1 MMTPADRHTAAV
13 LVITNDPDVEA
24 VVSPLLRA
32 GIPAKAVATHSE
44 ALRFIQEAPRCLA
57 VLDGTMDEEVAL
69 PVYRLLHEESPTP
82 TLLLLSSATYQRFV
96 HDPQRP
102 PSDDFTFKPLGLDE
116 LVQRIKAAMLHAQ
129 YELPPVPAVPLPAEE
144 IMLDSLHRGKLVVV
158 CSAKGGV
165 GTTTLAIN
173 IAVGLQTLH
182 GQKTLL
188 VDADLAFG
196 SVGVL
201 LNLAPGPSLAEAA
214 SEADPSVLTLQR
226 ALVAH
231 PSGLMVLPRPAT
243 PLTAA
248 HLDPTLVVQAI
259 GSYRA
264 FFDYVVVDTH
274 PAFDDLNLQL
284 FDAADRLLLVTTP
297 EVAASHNVAGFLDM
311 AESLNYAGRIDL
323 ILNRANSG
331 VRNTDLARS
340 LRLPIAATV
349 VSAGREAV
357 DAANRGIPLL
367 LLENAG
373 RSRIVEDIRGVV
385 HLVMAERRR
394 KPVAHG
400 PAGQFGARSRRLWHD
415 LVAPFGIDR

>member
-201 LNLAPGPSLAEAA
+201 LNLAPGHSLAEAA

-297 EVAASHNVAGFLDM
+297 EVAASHNVAGFLDV
-311 AESLNYAGRIDL
+311 ADSLGYTDRLDL

-331 VRNTDLARS
+331 VRNSEVSAS
-340 LRLPIAATV
+340 LRIPIAATV
-349 VSAGREAV
+349 VSAGRAAV

-367 LLENAG
+367 LLDTSE
-373 RSRIVEDIRGVV
+373 REEISRD
-385 HLVMAERRR
+385 L
-394 KPVAHG
+394 
-400 PAGQFGARSRRLWHD
+400 RRLVN
-415 LVAPFGIDR
+415 LVAGIAPPEPEKSEPPTGIGALPRHLWRMMLRAPR